1 MLPNSTGATKQR
13 CLPANRAWSHAG
25 KTSLDGHCKT
35 GKARATLGKREALQM
50 DGLATELPG
59 RRMMLWLHG
68 FSQVKTLRLDQWN
81 SVTGLGGEARCTYC
95 GVQIWLTDLRVIN
108 RVVFAAR
115 VGNGFASAS
124 AMAGISALQFLL
136 FEAKHDMASQR
147 PVLKKLAFPK
157 VGLPKCSTRWWF
169 QIFFYFHPYL
179 GKIPIVTNIFQRGWN
194 HQLVYVWIIF
204 LPLA

>member
-1 MLPNSTGATKQR
+1 MVIARLERQGRLWGNARHCRWMDWQQS
-13 CLPANRAWSHAG
+13 CLVGGWCFDCTASVKSKHFDWING
-25 KTSLDGHCKT
+25 
-35 GKARATLGKREALQM
+35 TLLQAL
-50 DGLATELPG
+50 A
-59 RRMMLWLHG
+59 
-68 FSQVKTLRLDQWN
+68 
-81 SVTGLGGEARCTYC
+81 GEARCTYC

-169 QIFFYFHPYL
+169 QIFFIFT
-179 GKIPIVTNIFQRGWN
+179 PIWGRFPLWLIFFKGVEITN
-194 HQLVYVWIIF
+194 
-204 LPLA
+204 